1 MSISTIS
8 ECTGPAQVFPCQQ
21 IYMSSTQPETCNIAP
36 ICPIGGKE
44 VKLKKEKVVKAIE
57 IINGELSITEEEA
70 NK

>member
-1 MSISTIS
+1 VSLT
-8 ECTGPAQVFPCQQ
+8 E
-21 IYMSSTQPETCNIAP
+21 PETGNIGP

-44 VKLKKEKVVKAIE
+44 VKLKKETVVQAVE